1 MLSSMGGP
9 RETTFNQTLNLN
21 NRGSSS
27 SSSSSAKSLSSTSS
41 TSSPS
46 PFSTSFHQSIRATKT
61 MEEVWKDISLNSLP
75 DQETTPRIHER
86 PHPTSNFRNVIL
98 QDFLARPFSKDHP
111 PASLVSTATET
122 ATLYGSASL
131 VSPPATVLS
140 LHSGSEFHFLDN
152 SDPLRP
158 DSHLQPQSISNISP
172 FGSPFEAFASPTGL
186 PSFGKKRVPESD
198 SSSGDRRH
206 KRMIKNRESAA
217 RSRARK
223 QAYTNELELEVAH
236 LMEENAKLR
245 KQQEQLRAAAAA
257 PFPKKHSLH
266 RTSTA
271 PF

>member
-1 MLSSMGGP
+1 MLSSTGGP
-9 RETTFNQTLNLN
+9 RESTFNKTLNLN

-27 SSSSSAKSLSSTSS
+27 SSSSKSLSSTSA

-61 MEEVWKDISLNSLP
+61 MEEVWKDISLASLP

-86 PHPTSNFRNVIL
+86 PHPTSNNVIL
-98 QDFLARPFSKDHP
+98 QDFLARPFSKDHTP
-111 PASLVSTATET
+111 VSQVSTATET
-122 ATLYGSASL
+122 GTLYGSASL

-172 FGSPFEAFASPTGL
+172 FGSSFEAFASTTGL

-206 KRMIKNRESAA
+206 KRMMKNRESAA

-245 KQQEQLRAAAAA
+245 KQQEQLRVAAAA
-257 PFPKKHSLH
+257 PLPKKHSLH